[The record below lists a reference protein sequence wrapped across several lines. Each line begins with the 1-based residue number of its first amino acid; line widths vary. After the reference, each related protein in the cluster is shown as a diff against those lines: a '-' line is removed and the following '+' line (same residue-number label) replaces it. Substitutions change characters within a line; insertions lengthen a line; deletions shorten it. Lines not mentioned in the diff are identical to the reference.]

1 MEGGLNIRRIVH
13 SKKYQLDIGLH
24 VFPTEKYRLIYEKL
38 LKEGYSPQ
46 DFVSPNVASDEDILL
61 VHTKE
66 YVDKLKSGMLSPLEI
81 LTMEVPYSKALVE
94 ASWICV
100 GGTILSS
107 QVALEDGVGLHIG
120 GGFHHAFPD
129 HGEGFC
135 VLNDIA
141 VAIRRLK
148 KDGMITK
155 ALVIDCDLH
164 HGNGTASIFAGDKDV
179 FTFSI
184 HQEHNYPAIKPPSNL
199 DIGLEDG
206 TGDDEYLGH
215 LKRDI
220 PKIIDEFRPE
230 FIVYVA
236 GADPYEHDQLGGLAL
251 TINGLKERDRLVF
264 DLARENKIPI
274 ACVLAGGYA
283 VDVKDTVEIHANT
296 IKIGS
301 GII

>member
-1 MEGGLNIRRIVH
+1 LEGGLNIRRIVH

-66 YVDKLKSGMLSPLEI
+66 YVNKLKTGTLSPLEI

-107 QVALEDGVGLHIG
+107 QFALEDGVGLHIG

-148 KDGMITK
+148 KDAAITK

-184 HQEHNYPAIKPPSNL
+184 HQEYNYPAVKPPSNL

-215 LKRDI
+215 LKRNI

-251 TINGLKERDRLVF
+251 TIEGLKERDRLVF
-264 DLARENKIPI
+264 GLARENKIPI
-274 ACVLAGGYA
+274 ASVLAGGYA
-283 VDVKDTVEIHANT
+283 VDVKDTVEIHVNT

>member
-1 MEGGLNIRRIVH
+1 M
-13 SKKYQLDIGLH
+13 DIGLH
-24 VFPTEKYRLIYEKL
+24 IFPTLKYRLIYEAL
-38 LKEGYSPQ
+38 LKGGFSAQ
-46 DFVSPNVASDEDILL
+46 NFVSPPPASDEDILW

-66 YVDKLKSGMLSPLEI
+66 YINKLKGGTLSAEEKF
-81 LTMEVPYSKALVE
+81 TMEVPYSKALVE

-100 GGTILSS
+100 GGTVLASRI
-107 QVALEDGVGLHIG
+107 ALEEGAGLHIG

-148 KDGMITK
+148 KDGAIAK

-164 HGNGTASIFAGDKDV
+164 HGNGTAFIFANDKDV

-199 DIGLEDG
+199 DIGLEYGADDG
-206 TGDDEYLGH
+206 EYLGQLQKH
-215 LKRDI
+215 I
-220 PKIIDEFRPE
+220 PEIIKEFKPD
-230 FIVYVA
+230 FIIYVA

-251 TINGLKERDRLVF
+251 TINGLKDRDKLIF
-264 DLARENKIPI
+264 GLAREKKIPI

-283 VDVKDTVEIHANT
+283 VDVKDTVGIHTNT
-296 IKIGS
+296 IKVGL

>member
-1 MEGGLNIRRIVH
+1 MEGGLNIRRIIH

-24 VFPTEKYRLIYEKL
+24 VFPTEKYHLTYEKL

-66 YVDKLKSGMLSPLEI
+66 YVNKLKTGTLSPLEI

-100 GGTILSS
+100 GGTILSA
-107 QVALEDGVGLHIG
+107 QYALEDGVGLHIG

-135 VLNDIA
+135 VLNDVA

-184 HQEHNYPAIKPPSNL
+184 HQEYNYPAVKPPSNL

-215 LKRDI
+215 LKRNI

-251 TINGLKERDRLVF
+251 TIEGLKERDRLVF
-264 DLARENKIPI
+264 GLARENKIPI
-274 ACVLAGGYA
+274 ASVLAGGYA
-283 VDVKDTVEIHANT
+283 VDVKDTVEIHVNT